1 MEVYTSLVEYFGLT
15 SLSSTA
21 TLVDLVNYLIP
32 IGVSVYLV
40 AFMIRSLFL
49 GVTIPLDKWD

>member
-15 SLSSTA
+15 PLASDA
-21 TLVDLVNYLIP
+21 TLVDLVNYIVP
-32 IGVSVYLV
+32 ISVSVYLV